1 MDTAMTLALEVIGG
15 PMDGLRTCIR
25 NNKSP
30 TLIGRQV
37 GNHLTLPFDMTVSR
51 WHTNVSKQGKEFY
64 LTDDKSLAGTWH
76 NGSRISKIKLAPGMM
91 LKVGGTIIEII
102 ELPVYKGDI
111 SLEDDFFND
120 PPDTYRFSD
129 TLKAIWGALKD
140 KNHYIDIS
148 DVFAQPDFYSPK
160 KLNMYDGMKKV
171 CGPDLNTIIS
181 SWTGAYDV
189 NPRYRFP
196 HKGQVMTPPRMWAIL
211 DIASQ
216 GNTKRIDSLGFIKA
230 VLKEQRSPAAR
241 ILSQDTAFVQ
251 GLTNNFCV
259 PENKPAVVLKAPEK
273 PDPVKKI
280 LADTLIRMETIVS
293 GFIEDA
299 VSSGLAKGTT
309 CKPFSSLEIEKAL
322 DAAEQSDLTGRVERL
337 EKNMVAVLAAHRD
350 ALTILEKELGSRII
364 RVLDHEEHKGLF
376 PSLSNNNPSLL
387 TSVKRVLKEAELEGL
402 GACIVRQIIKN
413 KIIS

>member
-1 MDTAMTLALEVIGG
+1 MTLALEVIGG

-25 NNKSP
+25 DNKSP

-76 NGSRISKIKLAPGMM
+76 NGSRISKIKLLPGMM
-91 LKVGGTIIEII
+91 LKVGGTIIEVI
-102 ELPVYKGDI
+102 EIPIYKGDV
-111 SLEDDFFND
+111 SLENDFFND
-120 PPDTYRFSD
+120 PLDTYRFSD
-129 TLKAIWGALKD
+129 RLKKIWDALKG

-148 DVFAQPDFYSPK
+148 SIFSQPDFYGPK

-171 CGPDLNTIIS
+171 CGPDLNKIIS

-196 HKGQVMTPPRMWAIL
+196 HKGQFMTPPRIWAIL

-216 GNTKRIDSLGFIKA
+216 ANTKKIDSLGFIKA
-230 VLKEQRSPAAR
+230 VLNEQRSPAAR
-241 ILSQDTAFVQ
+241 ILSRDTAFVQ
-251 GLTNNFCV
+251 GLANNFCV
-259 PENKPAVVLKAPEK
+259 PENKPAAVLKEPEK
-273 PDPVKKI
+273 SDPVKKI
-280 LADTLIRMETIVS
+280 LADTLIRMEAIVS

-299 VSSGLAKGTT
+299 VSSGLAKGTP
-309 CKPFSSLEIEKAL
+309 CRPSSNLEIEKEL
-322 DAAEQSDLTGRVERL
+322 DATEQSDLAGRVERL
-337 EKNMVAVLAAHRD
+337 EKDMVAVLAAHRD
-350 ALTILEKELGSRII
+350 ALAILEKELGNRII
-364 RVLDHEEHKGLF
+364 RVVDHEDRKGLF

-413 KIIS
+413 KVIS

>member
-25 NNKSP
+25 DNKSP

-37 GNHLTLPFDMTVSR
+37 GNHLTLPMDMTVSR
-51 WHTNVSKQGKEFY
+51 WHTNVSKQGNAFY

-91 LKVGGTIIEII
+91 LKVGGTLIEVIEI
-102 ELPVYKGDI
+102 PGYKGDV
-111 SLEDDFFND
+111 SLEDGFFND

-129 TLKAIWGALKD
+129 TLKTIWSALKG
-140 KNHYIDIS
+140 KNNYIDVS
-148 DVFAQPDFYSPK
+148 DIFAQPDFYSPK
-160 KLNMYDGMKKV
+160 KLNMYDGMKKI
-171 CGPDLNTIIS
+171 CGPDLNKIIS

-196 HKGQVMTPPRMWAIL
+196 HKGQFMTPPRVWAIL

-216 GNTKRIDSLGFIKA
+216 GNTKEIDSLGFIRA
-230 VLKEQRSPAAR
+230 VLKEERSPAAR
-241 ILSQDTAFVQ
+241 ILSRDTAFVQ
-251 GLTNNFCV
+251 GLANNFCA
-259 PENKPAVVLKAPEK
+259 PEKKPDTVLKAPEK
-273 PDPVKKI
+273 SDPVKTI
-280 LADTLIRMETIVS
+280 LAGTLMRMETIVS

-299 VSSGLAKGTT
+299 VSSGLAAGSPHKASG
-309 CKPFSSLEIEKAL
+309 LEIDTVL
-322 DAAEQSDLTGRVERL
+322 DAQGQSDLAGRVEQL

-350 ALTILEKELGSRII
+350 ALSILEKELGDRII
-364 RVLDHEEHKGLF
+364 KVIDHDDRKGLF
-376 PSLSNNNPSLL
+376 PSLSNQNPSLL

-413 KIIS
+413 KVIS